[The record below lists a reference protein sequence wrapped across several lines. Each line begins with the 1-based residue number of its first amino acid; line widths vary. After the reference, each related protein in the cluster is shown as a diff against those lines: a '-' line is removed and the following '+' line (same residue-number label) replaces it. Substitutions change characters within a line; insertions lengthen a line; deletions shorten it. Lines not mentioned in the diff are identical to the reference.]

1 MLTWRLFLRSQPI
14 SAAELRHVM
23 TSLGEKLTD
32 AEVDEMIR
40 EADVSSDGRI
50 NYEGKTARSRHC
62 HIILTFLVHAYK
74 PTLSRL
80 RYNVPRLVVDPR

>member
-1 MLTWRLFLRSQPI
+1 MLTRRLFLRSQPI

-50 NYEGKTARSRHC
+50 NYEGKTARSRPYHYNFTNLVSPTYTSLHC
-62 HIILTFLVHAYK
+62 QVITCKICRR
-74 PTLSRL
+74 S
-80 RYNVPRLVVDPR
+80 